1 MEASR
6 TTLLLA
12 AALLLSYV
20 SCINAAKCSMHGFC
34 DNKNKL
40 PCIYNGVPK
49 PVTDESARAIMKETC
64 GDYFQIHGDSLC
76 CDAAQIKELAKQVK
90 ALEELGLR
98 RCEAC
103 YANFQKLL
111 CNMACSPHQ
120 GDFLQVVHYDEEPH
134 EVAEIVNFYV
144 DYVTMRDLYASCINP
159 RKFIRFAPLSFAL
172 CGQDHHNCTMNLWYG
187 ALGKRRVGLTS
198 VDVTYEPVT
207 KEAIFTGLR
216 EYRPFKDSM
225 YGCNETVSGKTCA
238 CEDCE
243 AVCENAD
250 DALKPVPLST

>member
-6 TTLLLA
+6 ATLLLVA
-12 AALLLSYV
+12 TLLLGYISHA
-20 SCINAAKCSMHGFC
+20 NAARCSMHGFC
-34 DNKNKL
+34 DTKKKL
-40 PCIYNGVPK
+40 PCVYNSVPK
-49 PVTDESARAIMKETC
+49 PVTDQSARAIMKETC

-76 CDAAQIKELAKQVK
+76 CDAAQIKQLANQVK
-90 ALEELGLR
+90 ALEGLGLR

-120 GDFLQVVHYDEEPH
+120 GDFLQVVHYDEGPH
-134 EVAEIVNFYV
+134 EVAEIANFYV
-144 DYVTMRDLYASCINP
+144 DYATMRDLYVSCINP
-159 RKFIRFAPLSFAL
+159 RRFVRFAPLSFTI
-172 CGQDHHNCTMNLWYG
+172 CGEDYLNCTMKLWYG

-207 KEAIFTGLR
+207 NEAVFIGLR

-225 YGCNETVSGKTCA
+225 YGCNETVSGKTCV

-243 AVCENAD
+243 AVCENTD
-250 DALKPVPLST
+250 DAMKPVPLST

>member
-20 SCINAAKCSMHGFC
+20 SHANAAKCSMHGFC

-90 ALEELGLR
+90 ALEGLGLR

-103 YANFQKLL
+103 YVNFQKLL

-120 GDFLQVVHYDEEPH
+120 GDFL
-134 EVAEIVNFYV
+134 
-144 DYVTMRDLYASCINP
+144 RSCTTTTSRTSWP
-159 RKFIRFAPLSFAL
+159 RSS
-172 CGQDHHNCTMNLWYG
+172 
-187 ALGKRRVGLTS
+187 TS
-198 VDVTYEPVT
+198 T
-207 KEAIFTGLR
+207 
-216 EYRPFKDSM
+216 
-225 YGCNETVSGKTCA
+225 
-238 CEDCE
+238 
-243 AVCENAD
+243 
-250 DALKPVPLST
+250 

>member
-6 TTLLLA
+6 GMLLLA
-12 AALLLSYV
+12 AALLGYV
-20 SCINAAKCSMHGFC
+20 ATASAAKCSMLGFC

-49 PVTDESARAIMKETC
+49 PVTDESARTIMKEAC
-64 GDYFQIHGDSLC
+64 GDYFSIHGDSLC

-90 ALEELGLR
+90 ALEEVGLR

-120 GDFLQVVHYDEEPH
+120 GDFLRVVHYDDEPH
-134 EVAEIVNFYV
+134 EVAEHVSFYV
-144 DYVTMRDLYASCINP
+144 DYKTLRNIYGSCINP
-159 RKFIRFAPLSFAL
+159 KKFLRFLPLSFAY
-172 CGQDHHNCTMNLWYG
+172 CGQDYQNCTMNLWYG
-187 ALGKRRVGLTS
+187 ALGKRRAGLTS
-198 VDVTYEPVT
+198 VDVTFEPVDQ
-207 KEAIFTGLR
+207 EAIFTGLR

-243 AVCENAD
+243 AVCEDAD
-250 DALKPVPLST
+250 DAVKTAPLST

>member
-1 MEASR
+1 MESFR

-12 AALLLSYV
+12 AALLLGYV
-20 SCINAAKCSMHGFC
+20 ACVDAAKCSMHGFC
-34 DNKNKL
+34 DNKKKV

-49 PVTDESARAIMKETC
+49 PVTDEAVRAIMKETC

-76 CDAAQIKELAKQVK
+76 CDGAQIKELAKQVK
-90 ALEELGLR
+90 ALEGLGLR

-134 EVAEIVNFYV
+134 ELAEHVNFYV
-144 DYVTMRDLYASCINP
+144 DYVTMRALYASCINP

-172 CGQDHHNCTMNLWYG
+172 CGQDYQNCTMNLWYG

-225 YGCNETVSGKTCA
+225 YGCNETVSGKACA

-250 DALKPVPLST
+250 DAAKPVPLST